1 MHWWLCSRFPLLLTN
16 NEGEPRIIEWAL
28 ALGSGIRLAG
38 AFFVTVFRK
47 SLGGKWEI

>member
-38 AFFVTVFRK
+38 PFFCDYFPEK
-47 SLGGKWEI
+47 FGW